1 MPSLRSAVA
10 WLFALYAAQ
19 PQVYPSDTER
29 SSEAN
34 AAVAHFVEAFNLII
48 DPGAWEAD
56 GVMKSEAWGAG
67 PNWRSSVPEGYGD
80 KVPLPP
86 DLSLRQVYAPTYRL
100 RTAVGRRASPSTCGA
115 LRQWASWWR
124 PACGVQ
130 QRACALS
137 TAVVATLAEP
147 AMRPYGTPGV
157 ERARHRRGRSHR
169 RPSLVAPQPVC
180 DP

>member
-19 PQVYPSDTER
+19 PQVYPSDIER
-29 SSEAN
+29 SSKEN
-34 AAVAHFVEAFNLII
+34 VAVAHFVEASNLII
-48 DPGAWEAD
+48 DPGAWEAG

-115 LRQWASWWR
+115 LRQWASWW

-147 AMRPYGTPGV
+147 AMWPYGTPGV
-157 ERARHRRGRSHR
+157 EQARHRRGRSHR
-169 RPSLVAPQPVC
+169 RPSLGAPPPVC